1 MVQPKLKPGMKVS
14 VCIATYNGEK
24 YIHQQLVSILSQL
37 SANDE
42 VIISDNCSTDSTGV
56 VISSFDDPRIKFHTF
71 GERNLISNF
80 ENALSRATGDVI
92 FLADQDDVWMVG
104 KVARI
109 MRELEIFDVVMTDC
123 RVVDEQLNVLH
134 DSLFEFTKPRVGILR
149 NLVKN
154 PYTGC
159 CMAFN
164 RKVLDAALPFPNNL
178 PMHDWWIGLVG
189 EVVGSVKFIDEPF
202 ILYRRH
208 SCNVS
213 TLTKP
218 SLFSLRKKASMRGMV
233 MRNVIKRFAFS
244 I

>member
-1 MVQPKLKPGMKVS
+1 MVS

-24 YIHQQLVSILSQL
+24 YIREQLESILSQL

-42 VIISDNCSTDSTGV
+42 VIISDNCSSDSTGA
-56 VISSFDDPRIKFHTF
+56 VIDSFNDSRIKFHTF
-71 GERNLISNF
+71 VERNVISNF

-92 FLADQDDVWMVG
+92 LLADQDDVWMVG

-164 RKVLDAALPFPNNL
+164 RKVLDAALPFPKNL

-189 EVVGSVKFIDEPF
+189 EIVGRVKLIDQPF
-202 ILYRRH
+202 LLYRRH
-208 SCNVS
+208 GANAS
-213 TLTKP
+213 TLTMP
-218 SLFSLRKKASMRGMV
+218 SSFGWKKKIAMRVGLIRNLFG
-233 MRNVIKRFAFS
+233 RFVL
-244 I
+244 